1 MEVMVS
7 FSGDSPAHPDRPAAA
22 SESAETPLDPA
33 PRPIDASRGPE
44 AGRAPSPAA
53 RPRRRWGRTGV
64 RIAAVGLVVAVASI
78 GVSVT
83 PLRAAF
89 PWALLLKQ
97 RTNVLIVGLDR
108 TVSERNPKI
117 VYPVTRATTI
127 VAASFDP
134 ASRRAYLLN
143 VPRDTRTSIPGH
155 GTTKINAAHAYGGT
169 RLSIRT
175 VENVLG
181 VRFPYYIELTERGF
195 VRLIDAVGGVNVH
208 IEKNLSYDD
217 NWDGLHIH
225 LKKGYRRLGGKAAME
240 YVRFRHDPLGDIG
253 RIKRGQQVMNAL
265 LDELRQ
271 PRTATHLPRMLRV
284 FREDAKTNLSQAQL
298 VTLALFGAG
307 IGPGGLVR
315 ETLPGSFGQSDW
327 IPDLPRDHSLVAR
340 MFYDMDAEAMAQTTA
355 ELLASPA
362 DPETATDALARVT
375 ALGVRLVRYATSASD
390 SPTAVILHHGD
401 RRVAEIVAAL
411 VGARTIIDAPSTG
424 GPDLTVILADS
435 TTAIPAPLARQ

>member
-7 FSGDSPAHPDRPAAA
+7 FSGDSPARPDRPAAA
-22 SESAETPLDPA
+22 SETAEIPLDPA
-33 PRPIDASRGPE
+33 AE
-44 AGRAPSPAA
+44 AK
-53 RPRRRWGRTGV
+53 PRRRWERPIRWGQVGIQIV
-64 RIAAVGLVVAVASI
+64 AACLIGAVAGI
-78 GVSVT
+78 GLSMT
-83 PLRAAF
+83 PLRIAL
-89 PWALLLKQ
+89 PWSLLLRQ
-97 RTNVLIVGLDR
+97 RTNVLIMGLDR

-117 VYPVTRATTI
+117 VYPVTRTTTL

-134 ASRRAYLLN
+134 ASRRVYLLS

-155 GTTKINAAHAYGGT
+155 GITKINAAHAYGGT

-195 VRLIDAVGGVNVH
+195 VRLIDAVGGVNVR
-208 IEKNLSYDD
+208 IEKNLDYDD

-265 LDELRQ
+265 FDELRR
-271 PRTATHLPRMLRV
+271 PRIVTRLPRMLRV
-284 FREDAKTNLSQAQL
+284 FREDARTNLSRPQL
-298 VTLALFGAG
+298 VSLALFGAG
-307 IGPGGLVR
+307 LGPGGVVR

-327 IPDLPRDHSLVAR
+327 IPDLPRDHSLVTR
-340 MFYDMDAEAMAQTTA
+340 MFYDVDAEALAHTTA

-362 DPETATDALARVT
+362 NPDAAGDALARVT
-375 ALGVRLVRYATSASD
+375 ALGVRLVGFATSSSD

-411 VGARTIIDAPSTG
+411 VGARTVIDSPSTS
-424 GPDLTVILADS
+424 GPDLTVILTDT
-435 TTAIPAPLARQ
+435 TTAIPAPAPLPRQ

>member
-7 FSGDSPAHPDRPAAA
+7 FSGDSPARPDRPAAA
-22 SESAETPLDPA
+22 SETAEIPLDPA
-33 PRPIDASRGPE
+33 AE
-44 AGRAPSPAA
+44 AK
-53 RPRRRWGRTGV
+53 PRRRWERPIRWGQVGIQIV
-64 RIAAVGLVVAVASI
+64 AACLIGAVAGI
-78 GVSVT
+78 GLSMT
-83 PLRAAF
+83 PLRIAL
-89 PWALLLKQ
+89 PWSLLLRQ
-97 RTNVLIVGLDR
+97 RTNILIMGLDR

-117 VYPVTRATTI
+117 VYPVTRTTTL

-134 ASRRAYLLN
+134 ASRRVYLLS

-155 GTTKINAAHAYGGT
+155 GITKINAAHAYGGT

-195 VRLIDAVGGVNVH
+195 VRLIDAVGGVNVR
-208 IEKNLSYDD
+208 IEKNLDYDD

-265 LDELRQ
+265 LDELRR
-271 PRTATHLPRMLRV
+271 PRIVTRLPRMLRV
-284 FREDAKTNLSQAQL
+284 FREDARTNLSRPQL
-298 VTLALFGAG
+298 VSLALFGAG
-307 IGPGGLVR
+307 LGPGGVVR

-327 IPDLPRDHSLVAR
+327 IPDLPRDHSLVTR
-340 MFYDMDAEAMAQTTA
+340 MFYDVDAEALAHTTA

-362 DPETATDALARVT
+362 NPDAAGDALARVT
-375 ALGVRLVRYATSASD
+375 ALGVRLVGFATSSSD

-411 VGARTIIDAPSTG
+411 VGARTVIDSPSTS
-424 GPDLTVILADS
+424 GPDLTVILTDT
-435 TTAIPAPLARQ
+435 TTAIPAPAPLPRQ